1 MGAFR
6 YHQTHKHT
14 QPHLETVTRW
24 LPLTRPPSPTIS
36 HPPISSFTPLSE
48 SPLESLALS
57 LNDTASAN
65 TSTPSTTAQPQQT
78 WLPPPAVPRQI
89 TPQPTFTDFDLFQPT
104 QTVGQQATSRRAPS
118 LDSTLQHSFN
128 AAQRAFI
135 PNGNNYSAQ
144 SSTITPSRRN
154 TNRPPRPPVPLF
166 HSNSTC
172 DLGNTAIFQQQQYQQ
187 QMTEFENMGGGVN
200 VAYDGTFG
208 DLSSAGDAN
217 MFNTNMSDTF
227 EFDLKQLLAEAAN
240 NRQSSTFTPFEDGS
254 RETGAT
260 VSPKDVFNNDSVPPS
275 TSFTNLTTPGSTY
288 LETPEEEVQTSPLFS
303 DNLGY
308 GGGNQNDNWF
318 PLFPDTDATP
328 APPTM
333 ERTTSASSAAQVMV
347 HPGGESLHRKR
358 SSTTTSPTFSPVVKH
373 SSVAGVAARKR
384 DKPLPP
390 IMVDD
395 SDPIAMKRARNTA
408 AARKSRAKKVA
419 EREDLEAEIAD
430 LKSQVEHWKAIALG
444 QSLPAAEE

>member
-1 MGAFR
+1 
-6 YHQTHKHT
+6 
-14 QPHLETVTRW
+14 
-24 LPLTRPPSPTIS
+24 
-36 HPPISSFTPLSE
+36 
-48 SPLESLALS
+48 
-57 LNDTASAN
+57 
-65 TSTPSTTAQPQQT
+65 
-78 WLPPPAVPRQI
+78 
-89 TPQPTFTDFDLFQPT
+89 
-104 QTVGQQATSRRAPS
+104 
-118 LDSTLQHSFN
+118 
-128 AAQRAFI
+128 
-135 PNGNNYSAQ
+135 
-144 SSTITPSRRN
+144 
-154 TNRPPRPPVPLF
+154 
-166 HSNSTC
+166 
-172 DLGNTAIFQQQQYQQ
+172 
-187 QMTEFENMGGGVN
+187 
-200 VAYDGTFG
+200 
-208 DLSSAGDAN
+208 
-217 MFNTNMSDTF
+217 MSDTF

-240 NRQSSTFTPFEDGS
+240 NRHTSTFTPFEDGG

-288 LETPEEEVQTSPLFS
+288 LETPEEEFQTSPLFS

-333 ERTTSASSAAQVMV
+333 ERTISASSAAQVMV

-395 SDPIAMKRARNTA
+395 SDPVAMKRARNTA

-444 QSLPAAEE
+444 QSLPAAEEEGRCPTPIEDLMMNTWGIATGFKLVVESSFSSSRKCFDAMGAQSACRSPLALRPLPFFSLPLPLPIGWAFLLLTADSDVSYSATGRWWSDRLGACITFGVLLL

>member
-1 MGAFR
+1 MIWA
-6 YHQTHKHT
+6 KC
-14 QPHLETVTRW
+14 
-24 LPLTRPPSPTIS
+24 
-36 HPPISSFTPLSE
+36 

-57 LNDTASAN
+57 LNDTAPAN

-78 WLPPPAVPRQI
+78 WLPPPSVPRQI

-128 AAQRAFI
+128 AAQRAFV

-166 HSNSTC
+166 HSNSTG

-187 QMTEFENMGGGVN
+187 QMTDFENMGGGGMSVPGLKLCTSSLTSSEVN

-240 NRQSSTFTPFEDGS
+240 NRHTSTFTPFEDGS

-288 LETPEEEVQTSPLFS
+288 LETPEEEFQTSPLFS

-308 GGGNQNDNWF
+308 GGGNQNDKWF
-318 PLFPDTDATP
+318 SLFPDTDATP

-333 ERTTSASSAAQVMV
+333 ERTISASSAAQVMV

-395 SDPIAMKRARNTA
+395 SDPVAMKRARNTA

>member
-1 MGAFR
+1 
-6 YHQTHKHT
+6 
-14 QPHLETVTRW
+14 
-24 LPLTRPPSPTIS
+24 
-36 HPPISSFTPLSE
+36 
-48 SPLESLALS
+48 
-57 LNDTASAN
+57 
-65 TSTPSTTAQPQQT
+65 
-78 WLPPPAVPRQI
+78 
-89 TPQPTFTDFDLFQPT
+89 
-104 QTVGQQATSRRAPS
+104 
-118 LDSTLQHSFN
+118 
-128 AAQRAFI
+128 
-135 PNGNNYSAQ
+135 
-144 SSTITPSRRN
+144 
-154 TNRPPRPPVPLF
+154 
-166 HSNSTC
+166 
-172 DLGNTAIFQQQQYQQ
+172 
-187 QMTEFENMGGGVN
+187 MGGGVN

-240 NRQSSTFTPFEDGS
+240 NRQTSTFTPFEDGS

-275 TSFTNLTTPGSTY
+275 TSFTNLTTPASTY
-288 LETPEEEVQTSPLFS
+288 LETPEEEFQTSPLFS

-333 ERTTSASSAAQVMV
+333 ERTISASSAAQVMV
-347 HPGGESLHRKR
+347 HPGGESLHLKR

-395 SDPIAMKRARNTA
+395 NDPVAMKRARNTA